1 MALYRTIS
9 MNFWTDS
16 KIIDDFT
23 PEDRYFYLYLF
34 TNPHTNL
41 CGCYEISIRQ
51 MVNEVGYSRDSID
64 NLLKRFQDVHGV
76 IGYSPETKE
85 ILIVNW
91 HRYNWT
97 NSSKFRTPLEKEI
110 KKIKDDS
117 FREYLTRVFNG
128 EDVRYPIDTTCI
140 DTTDTVT
147 DTVTVSNTDNN
158 NHNTNDKDKE
168 LQAKA
173 DDLFET
179 LWSMYPKKRGKGSV
193 TSKQKRRLLEIGFDG
208 MARCIDR
215 YTEEMKG
222 QSEKYIK
229 NGSTFFNSG
238 YVDYLDENYS
248 PMLTK
253 AEKDAQLFRNVAH
266 EYIRD
271 GEMIGL

>member
-9 MNFWTDS
+9 MSFWTDS

-51 MVNEVGYSRDSID
+51 MVSEVGYSRDSID

-140 DTTDTVT
+140 DTTVTVT
-147 DTVTVSNTDNN
+147 DTVTNTNTVTDKYIDNN
-158 NHNTNDKDKE
+158 KSKYNKE
-168 LQAKA
+168 QS
-173 DDLFET
+173 DDLFEV

-193 TSKQKRRLLEIGFDG
+193 SASQKRKLYEIGFDK
-208 MARCIDR
+208 MAKCIDR
-215 YTEEMKG
+215 YKKEIQGKE
-222 QSEKYIK
+222 EKYIK
-229 NGSTFFNSG
+229 MGSTFFNSG
-238 YVDYLDENYS
+238 YIDYLDENYVPPRDTS
-248 PMLTK
+248 NDAILTFLNS
-253 AEKDAQLFRNVAH
+253 ED
-266 EYIRD
+266 
-271 GEMIGL
+271 